1 MDTFHSANVGIV
13 GGHGV
18 TCIDVD
24 HPSLVGY
31 AIERYGETPL
41 QSLTPSGGSHLWYKS
56 NGERR
61 RIRHEG
67 LQIDVLG
74 IGGFGVA
81 PPSSTPKGDYRFI
94 TGSVEDIPSL
104 PTMKNVVTTAYD
116 IDRSLMVEG
125 SGRNNDLLRALLG
138 PAWEAT
144 TFEELLKIAF
154 AINKIYRES
163 MEKTEVSKAA
173 VSVWGYKLRG
183 TLIAPGTGPH
193 GVIAEWEFELLKYH
207 KSALCLLMG
216 LRAKLGAVQGNIY
229 FPQQCAEIY
238 GMSPITLRSSQHTLE
253 NLGFIEVIRR
263 GVQGKR
269 RCTLIRLV
277 RREAIAS
284 RFNQMRHR

>member
-94 TGSVEDIPSL
+94 TGSVEDIP
-104 PTMKNVVTTAYD
+104 
-116 IDRSLMVEG
+116 
-125 SGRNNDLLRALLG
+125 
-138 PAWEAT
+138 
-144 TFEELLKIAF
+144 
-154 AINKIYRES
+154 
-163 MEKTEVSKAA
+163 
-173 VSVWGYKLRG
+173 
-183 TLIAPGTGPH
+183 
-193 GVIAEWEFELLKYH
+193 
-207 KSALCLLMG
+207 
-216 LRAKLGAVQGNIY
+216 
-229 FPQQCAEIY
+229 
-238 GMSPITLRSSQHTLE
+238 
-253 NLGFIEVIRR
+253 
-263 GVQGKR
+263 
-269 RCTLIRLV
+269 
-277 RREAIAS
+277 
-284 RFNQMRHR
+284 